1 MELEQVL
8 RGSRLFG
15 LLRRRHGRLVA
26 SGRPWH
32 TGIAVRLRQARV
44 GSPLAFARD
53 GAQLLSG
60 LLRRFW
66 RARVVERTV
75 WLRTLEIAWHASG
88 AATQLADA
96 ALAGETIA
104 QLATRIANIAREL
117 AGAEAVAVFG
127 RSPAGPVVL
136 GNAGADLGVATY
148 QRVDLEGTSSS
159 IAAGIFPS
167 AWIVMAR
174 STADIA
180 ALVSRPGWVPAQ
192 TDPSHPVWT
201 DDFSNLF
208 GVFKW
213 EE

>member
-136 GNAGADLGVATY
+136 GNAGAVPAADLAFPA
-148 QRVDLEGTSSS
+148 R
-159 IAAGIFPS
+159 PS
-167 AWIVMAR
+167 AAAR
-174 STADIA
+174 ERGA
-180 ALVSRPGWVPAQ
+180 P
-192 TDPSHPVWT
+192 
-201 DDFSNLF
+201 
-208 GVFKW
+208 
-213 EE
+213 